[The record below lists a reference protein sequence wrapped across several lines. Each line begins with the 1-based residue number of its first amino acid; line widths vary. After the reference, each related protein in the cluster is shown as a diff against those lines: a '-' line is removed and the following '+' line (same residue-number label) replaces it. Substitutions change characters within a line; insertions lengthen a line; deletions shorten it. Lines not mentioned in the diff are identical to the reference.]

1 MAKKNRK
8 KTANSDPFLQ
18 KPATEIESNA
28 PFNLSNWI
36 PYLFIALYLL
46 VEFIPNLGSYDTM
59 GPQWFYLSLVDMLVM
74 AYLLYTYHLHTD
86 AVKAIFSSVYTYL
99 LLLLL
104 IWASISVLWAFN
116 STETWVCLVRLLIT
130 VIAFFNLF
138 IICYAQRTMFI
149 SISYIL
155 SAILLL
161 QSIQSL
167 SFLFSQIG
175 SANFNE
181 IALGIK
187 GNAGNKNIY
196 AASIMIKIPFAL
208 FGMLYLSGYKRIF
221 FFVSFLLGTMVIV
234 ILNSRTTYVSYL
246 VVVSLLIIYEIIRV
260 TRSKEYKNLI
270 RPIGIIV
277 PGIIAIL
284 FSQALI
290 SSTKYN
296 VGEESTNVSNL
307 GYAADRMSTIVSEKD
322 DSRNQ
327 RLAFWKDALEYIKN
341 HPLKGA
347 GYGNW
352 KLESIEPSKDIFDEL
367 SVPLHAHNDFLEFFA
382 ELGIPGGVIYISL
395 FIFISFIAIKF
406 LVNGDQS
413 INEIILII
421 SALGFIAYAI
431 DAFFNF
437 PIERPINQIFFA
449 LVPALGL
456 STLLHYNSL
465 QSKQS
470 KSETKPANNVLILA
484 FCSLMLLLPAAFVTY
499 QTYQSLIIQE
509 KTRVDMDNEPVQLT
523 PDYVATAFPSIP
535 NIGFSTL
542 PLDGIKARYLGEK
555 GRYEEAMK
563 FINRIQYTNPHLMYA
578 EFLKALVYINS
589 NQPDSAFKYAAQAFY
604 KRPRVKNYY
613 NLLIAT
619 CVNRKDTT
627 EIKKAF
633 YEFIAHRPDV
643 PATWDLF
650 LQGMTNVKISYFP
663 SAMTPQMLERA
674 DSALKKFPND
684 TLLLKRK
691 LTILK
696 NL

>member
-1 MAKKNRK
+1 MAKKHK
-8 KTANSDPFLQ
+8 KKSAIPDPSLP
-18 KPATEIESNA
+18 KPAQVIESSS
-28 PFNLSNWI
+28 PFNLSKWV

-59 GPQWFYLSLVDMLVM
+59 GPQWFYLSLVDMVVM
-74 AYLLYTYHLHTD
+74 GYLLYTYPSHGA
-86 AVKAIFSSVYTYL
+86 AVRALFSSAYTYL

-104 IWASISVLWAFN
+104 IWASISGFWAFN
-116 STETWVCLVRLLIT
+116 TTETWVCLVRLLIT
-130 VIAFFNLF
+130 IIAFINLF
-138 IICYAQRTMFI
+138 IICYAKQEIFTGI
-149 SISYIL
+149 AYLL
-155 SAILLL
+155 SGILLL
-161 QSIQSL
+161 QSLQSL

-196 AASIMIKIPFAL
+196 AASLMIKIPFAL
-208 FGMLYLSGYKRIF
+208 FGMLYLGGYKRIF
-221 FFVSFLLGTMVIV
+221 FFIGFLLGTMVIV
-234 ILNSRTTYVSYL
+234 VLNSRTTYISYL
-246 VVVSLLIIYEIIRV
+246 LVVSLLIIYEIIR
-260 TRSKEYKNLI
+260 TIRSKEYKKFI
-270 RPIGIIV
+270 RPIGIII
-277 PGIIAIL
+277 PGIIAIV

-296 VGEESTNVSNL
+296 IGEESVNGSNL
-307 GYAADRMSTIVSEKD
+307 GYTADRMGTIVSEKD
-322 DSRNQ
+322 ESRSQ
-327 RLAFWKDALEYIKN
+327 RLAFWKAAIEYIKT
-341 HPLKGA
+341 HPVKGA

-382 ELGIPGGVIYISL
+382 ELGIPGGVLYVSL
-395 FIFISFIAIKF
+395 FLFMSFTAIRF
-406 LVNGDQS
+406 LFNGDRS
-413 INEIILII
+413 TNEIILII
-421 SALGFIAYAI
+421 AALGFIAYGI

-456 STLLHYNSL
+456 STLLYYQSIQTHNSK
-465 QSKQS
+465 KQPES
-470 KSETKPANNVLILA
+470 GNNVLMLA
-484 FCSLMLLLPAAFVTY
+484 FCALMLLLPAAFVTY

-509 KTRVDMDNEPVQLT
+509 KTRIDMENEPVQLS

-604 KRPRVKNYY
+604 HRPRVKNYY

-627 EIKKAF
+627 ELKKAF
-633 YEFIAHRPDV
+633 YEFIAHRPNV
-643 PATWDLF
+643 PSTWDLF